1 MRNSKTPRDRIMARK
16 GFTDHDDAGSKLAR
30 LASEKRIAV
39 AHRGSLRVV
48 AGRVVRI

>member
-1 MRNSKTPRDRIMARK
+1 MNRALPRIRLMAPK
-16 GFTDHDDAGSKLAR
+16 GFTDHDDAGRKLAR

-39 AHRGSLRVV
+39 RHRGNLRVV

>member
-1 MRNSKTPRDRIMARK
+1 MNRALPRIRLMAPN
-16 GFTDHDDAGSKLAR
+16 AGRKLAR

-39 AHRGSLRVV
+39 RHRGNLRVV